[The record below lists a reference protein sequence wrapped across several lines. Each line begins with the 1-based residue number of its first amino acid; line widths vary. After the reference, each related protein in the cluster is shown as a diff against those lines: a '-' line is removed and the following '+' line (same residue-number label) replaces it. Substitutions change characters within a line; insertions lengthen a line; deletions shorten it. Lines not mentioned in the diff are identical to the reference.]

1 MKKNITIPNVDTDL
15 YEAVKERCRQDG
27 TSISAYFNSLLAG
40 QNEKPL
46 VMNPNKEITR
56 LQDLVDEYSTKV
68 AGLLQEHHEVSEL
81 LTKRANT
88 ISELSKTI
96 AEQKNTIAEQQSKI
110 EKLEEYEEMGQTSL
124 RKSEELEQ
132 KLTAKDAELE
142 EAKKALETM
151 KTQIESLRASSDDGV
166 FVALTPLE
174 LALIKHVAEKE
185 QARHEDKSITPS
197 SLLKAMFV
205 NYTIHGDMYFF
216 PHPSRAT
223 LRALKAQVEEAE
235 AKHRQT
241 TAEKENNTPQEN
253 NETQKGENHE

>member
-1 MKKNITIPNVDTDL
+1 MKKSITIPSVDTDL

-40 QNEKPL
+40 EVPTADESEKI
-46 VMNPNKEITR
+46 KELTAQIVQLKT
-56 LQDLVDEYSTKV
+56 
-68 AGLLQEHHEVSEL
+68 A
-81 LTKRANT
+81 LTKT
-88 ISELSKTI
+88 QQELSQANDEFNSLKTSYN
-96 AEQKNTIAEQQSKI
+96 EQENVCG
-110 EKLEEYEEMGQTSL
+110 EYEQENKKL
-124 RKSEELEQ
+124 LDYNDEL
-132 KLTAKDAELE
+132 KLDLTAKDAELE
-142 EAKKALETM
+142 EARNALETM
-151 KTQIESLRASSDDGV
+151 KTQTESLRASSDDGV

-216 PHPSRAT
+216 PHPSKAI

-235 AKHRQT
+235 KNKRKNT
-241 TAEKENNTPQEN
+241 EDEENNQPQAKEEEGN
-253 NETQKGENHE
+253 NE

>member
-1 MKKNITIPNVDTDL
+1 MKKNITIPNVDTEL
-15 YEAVKERCRQDG
+15 YEAVKERCREDG

-40 QNEKPL
+40 QAPAADENKKIKELTAQIVQLTEQLARVKRYIVEEEKEQS
-46 VMNPNKEITR
+46 KR
-56 LQDLVDEYSTKV
+56 ADEYT
-68 AGLLQEHHEVSEL
+68 
-81 LTKRANT
+81 
-88 ISELSKTI
+88 
-96 AEQKNTIAEQQSKI
+96 
-110 EKLEEYEEMGQTSL
+110 
-124 RKSEELEQ
+124 ELEVEN
-132 KLTAKDAELE
+132 KKLLDYNDELKLDLTAKNAELE
-142 EAKKALETM
+142 EAKTALETM

-216 PHPSRAT
+216 PHPSKAI

-235 AKHRQT
+235 KNKRKNT
-241 TAEKENNTPQEN
+241 EDEENNQPQAKEEEGN
-253 NETQKGENHE
+253 NE

>member
-1 MKKNITIPNVDTDL
+1 MKKSITIPNVDTDL

-40 QNEKPL
+40 EAPATDESEKI
-46 VMNPNKEITR
+46 KE
-56 LQDLVDEYSTKV
+56 
-68 AGLLQEHHEVSEL
+68 
-81 LTKRANT
+81 LTAQIVQLKT
-88 ISELSKTI
+88 TLSKRERELAQANDEFNSLKTSYN
-96 AEQKNTIAEQQSKI
+96 EQENICG
-110 EKLEEYEEMGQTSL
+110 EYEQENKKL
-124 RKSEELEQ
+124 LDYNDEL
-132 KLTAKDAELE
+132 KLDLTAKNAELE
-142 EAKKALETM
+142 EVKTALETM

-216 PHPSRAT
+216 PHPSKAI

-235 AKHRQT
+235 KNKRKNT
-241 TAEKENNTPQEN
+241 EDEENNQPQAKEEEGN
-253 NETQKGENHE
+253 NE

>member
-1 MKKNITIPNVDTDL
+1 MKKSITIPNVDTDL

-40 QNEKPL
+40 EVPTADESEKIKELNEKIVQL
-46 VMNPNKEITR
+46 KT
-56 LQDLVDEYSTKV
+56 T
-68 AGLLQEHHEVSEL
+68 
-81 LTKRANT
+81 LTKT
-88 ISELSKTI
+88 QQELSQANDEFNSLKTSYN
-96 AEQKNTIAEQQSKI
+96 EQENVCG
-110 EKLEEYEEMGQTSL
+110 EYEQENKKL
-124 RKSEELEQ
+124 LDYNDEL
-132 KLTAKDAELE
+132 KLYLTAKNAELE
-142 EAKKALETM
+142 EAKTALETM

-216 PHPSRAT
+216 PHPSKAI

-235 AKHRQT
+235 KNKRKNT
-241 TAEKENNTPQEN
+241 EDEENNQPQAKEEEGN
-253 NETQKGENHE
+253 NE

>member
-15 YEAVKERCRQDG
+15 YEAVKERCRQDSM
-27 TSISAYFNSLLAG
+27 SISAYFNSLLAG
-40 QNEKPL
+40 EAPTADESEKI
-46 VMNPNKEITR
+46 KELTAQIVQLKT
-56 LQDLVDEYSTKV
+56 T
-68 AGLLQEHHEVSEL
+68 
-81 LTKRANT
+81 LTKT
-88 ISELSKTI
+88 QQELSQANDEFNALKTSYN
-96 AEQKNTIAEQQSKI
+96 EQENVCG
-110 EKLEEYEEMGQTSL
+110 EYEQENKKL
-124 RKSEELEQ
+124 LDYNDEL
-132 KLTAKDAELE
+132 KLDLTAKNAELE
-142 EAKKALETM
+142 EVKTALETM